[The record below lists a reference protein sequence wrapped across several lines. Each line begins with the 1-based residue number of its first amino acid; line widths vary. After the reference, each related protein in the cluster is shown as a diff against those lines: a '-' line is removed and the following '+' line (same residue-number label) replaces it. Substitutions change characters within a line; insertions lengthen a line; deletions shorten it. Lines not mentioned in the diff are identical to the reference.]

1 MANCPKC
8 GKHLHFYNVSQFC
21 PECGTNMNFY
31 GFVDNFYREAKLA
44 ELSQAKVHVMI
55 KHIKAAYIGSKLAIA
70 RLIVCLLPA
79 VGFLIP
85 SGKFGFNVPFV
96 DSSFDF
102 SGLGIYNLFNAG
114 GLDYVLGMMN
124 SSFAGAE
131 FKAFAVAAVVY
142 ALAAVMAVLVLLF
155 SLLCLFSYKNM
166 QKITCVLA
174 ALGFVSCAAA
184 EIFVLRFVSACK
196 DSLLLQAKNGFGL
209 LVAAA
214 MFIAV
219 FIVNLLLWRKGI
231 PVEYD
236 EGMLERNEI
245 YHKVKR
251 GEINLD
257 DLPQP
262 VVETAAT
269 RAIDEEIEKQTREFN
284 EKHTEEQEVTA

>member
-1 MANCPKC
+1 MAQCPKC
-8 GKHLHFYNVSQFC
+8 GHKLHLYNVSQFC
-21 PECGTNMNFY
+21 PGCGVNLRFY
-31 GFVDNFYREAKLA
+31 GFEENFYREAKLA
-44 ELSQAKVHVMI
+44 ELSQAGV
-55 KHIKAAYIGSKLAIA
+55 HIKIRRLAAAFLGTNLCIA
-70 RLIVCLLPA
+70 RLCVMLLPA
-79 VGFLIP
+79 VALLLPAATAVILLPFK
-85 SGKFGFNVPFV
+85 SEAVPL
-96 DSSFDF
+96 SALGLYNAF
-102 SGLGIYNLFNAG
+102 SGDDLSYILDMRSSVFCGDTFGALFRTMC
-114 GLDYVLGMMN
+114 LY
-124 SSFAGAE
+124 
-131 FKAFAVAAVVY
+131 AVP
-142 ALAAVMAVLVLLF
+142 ALFAVLVLLT
-155 SLLCLFSYKNM
+155 SILCFISYKNM

-174 ALGFVSCAAA
+174 ALGFGSCAAA
-184 EIFVLRFVSACK
+184 EVFVLRFVSACK

-251 GEINLD
+251 GEINPD